1 MIQRYQISQ
10 PGSLGWHP
18 SSWVLRIHAS
28 SPQVLRGTKTFLT
41 RWLRERRGRLPF
53 AVHLIVRAD
62 FGPLGGADYVLL
74 LDRPR
79 DHIAVLA
86 GPDGAPVEI
95 DLRPRL
101 DPDDVV
107 LRTRPAGDGHAGL
120 TVHSVRR
127 RLVRSTVWT
136 EAHCYP
142 VEDRSDLVVYRSS
155 DRLRTWRPA
164 AYCWAEYEE
173 YRRTGEPVTELRN
186 VTGIDPAAEVF
197 LRNAVLLLLRRP
209 HVSVDIV
216 DGDLDA

>member
-1 MIQRYQISQ
+1 MREYQLSR
-10 PGSLGWHP
+10 PYSMGWHP
-18 SSWVLRIHAS
+18 ASWVLRIYGS

-53 AVHLIVRAD
+53 TVHLIVRAD
-62 FGPLGGADYVLL
+62 FGPLGGTDYVLL
-74 LDRPR
+74 LDRPE

-101 DPDDVV
+101 DPDDVA
-107 LRTRPAGDGHAGL
+107 LRTRPASGGRAGL

-127 RLVRSTVWT
+127 RVVGSTVWT

-155 DRLRTWRPA
+155 DRLCTWRPA
-164 AYCWAEYEE
+164 AYCWIEYEQ
-173 YRRTGEPVTELRN
+173 YRRTGEPAGELRG
-186 VTGIDPAAEVF
+186 VHIDHGAEVF

-209 HVSVDIV
+209 YVALDGT